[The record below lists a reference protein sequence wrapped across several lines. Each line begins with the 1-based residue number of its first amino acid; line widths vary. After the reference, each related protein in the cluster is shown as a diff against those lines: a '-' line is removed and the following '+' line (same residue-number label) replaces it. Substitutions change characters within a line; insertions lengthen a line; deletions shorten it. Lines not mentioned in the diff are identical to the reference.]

1 MGRAAHVKRPNDRRY
16 WSRILVPA
24 VVTEND
30 IRALLESPSSGD
42 GAPTLEHIESAL
54 TTGYARA
61 MALEAEH
68 SRLQRRI
75 ADVAVALADEE
86 GALPDPE
93 LKPLAQELKA
103 ARRNL
108 VRLRT
113 LLESLRTR
121 ADAARAT

>member
-1 MGRAAHVKRPNDRRY
+1 MA
-16 WSRILVPA
+16 A

-30 IRALLESPSSGD
+30 ICALLESPSSGD
-42 GAPTLEHIESAL
+42 GAPTLEHIENAL

-75 ADVAVALADEE
+75 AEVAVELADEE
-86 GALPDPE
+86 DALPDPE
-93 LKPLAQELKA
+93 LKRLAQELKA
-103 ARRNL
+103 ARRDL

-121 ADAARAT
+121 ADAARAA